1 MDKRIIINILL
12 DNRYKYEYDYNCSW
26 KYSSM
31 DQYINMNKYS
41 NDVNDKLIGINSYIK
56 REYCNIKTNTII
68 YYNAL
73 LNERFLI
80 GYYV

>member
-1 MDKRIIINILL
+1 
-12 DNRYKYEYDYNCSW
+12 
-26 KYSSM
+26 M

-56 REYCNIKTNTII
+56 REYCNIKTKTIM